1 MISTSDF
8 LMLLLLLDINKFN
21 ELNQLDLGYYVS
33 LFVYLY
39 FLINWYNGFFF
50 FLRNWYNG
58 IVQIIYMH
66 YLFIFE
72 VELLVCLLFLN

>member
-8 LMLLLLLDINKFN
+8 LILLLLLDINKFN

-39 FLINWYNGFFF
+39 FLINWYNA
-50 FLRNWYNG
+50 
-58 IVQIIYMH
+58 IVQIICMH

-72 VELLVCLLFLN
+72 VELLVRLLFLN

>member
-39 FLINWYNGFFF
+39 FLINWYNG
-50 FLRNWYNG
+50 

-72 VELLVCLLFLN
+72 VEILVCLLFLN

>member
-50 FLRNWYNG
+50 F
-58 IVQIIYMH
+58 
-66 YLFIFE
+66 FFE
-72 VELLVCLLFLN
+72 KLI